1 MQGNNSRRDKLKKFS
16 DRQKKHSNE
25 RLGEAVS
32 EVAYLDESIKK
43 NSSQRSLDEAIPNN
57 NFQWLKD
64 NGHEHLL
71 GHYENYVQY
80 QATTLNKA
88 TKFLS
93 QKLGI
98 KLDKEHPISVSG
110 DDGVELSPTTPLS
123 DRGPNDQ
130 GFPGNKRYNNRM
142 GAKNS
147 FERYT
152 LDELGIA
159 SNWQYSASNFVAE
172 RPDIRDPAVK
182 AAFKPPLPPLS
193 PRVSNLGMLKLQQG
207 ELDVDTLQMKMFI
220 ESDLKRSGL
229 VLNPE
234 QQGLLGAMF
243 KKIEQEE
250 ISRNAF
256 KHSWLHDK
264 NGLVL
269 DDNGQPIPT
278 GQYDLDKHK
287 PHRSSGEGPD
297 GRTFGNQDNKT
308 GKVYDDDAWLTK
320 RVQEGQNAVK
330 RHNPTFTELPNG
342 ENGENGDN
350 GKTNGKNNGHDTE
363 VPTNGKK
370 KTNGIDLG
378 SGVGKTRRVD
388 QALNIGKD
396 LATGNYTGAA
406 VQGSTAVTAEVLKSK
421 AAQKAIA
428 EQISK
433 IAAKRGGKTAL
444 KMIPGLDILI
454 SGGEAWDYLKR
465 GDLDQAG
472 IAAVSGAIG
481 WIPIIGD
488 GASAS
493 LDLANTAIDIARLQR
508 TNRSNKK
515 NKNKLETDVP
525 DTKLKSVSRALK
537 NV

>member
-1 MQGNNSRRDKLKKFS
+1 
-16 DRQKKHSNE
+16 
-25 RLGEAVS
+25 
-32 EVAYLDESIKK
+32 
-43 NSSQRSLDEAIPNN
+43 
-57 NFQWLKD
+57 
-64 NGHEHLL
+64 
-71 GHYENYVQY
+71 
-80 QATTLNKA
+80 
-88 TKFLS
+88 
-93 QKLGI
+93 
-98 KLDKEHPISVSG
+98 
-110 DDGVELSPTTPLS
+110 
-123 DRGPNDQ
+123 
-130 GFPGNKRYNNRM
+130 
-142 GAKNS
+142 
-147 FERYT
+147 
-152 LDELGIA
+152 
-159 SNWQYSASNFVAE
+159 
-172 RPDIRDPAVK
+172 RPDIRDPAVR
-182 AAFKPPLPPLS
+182 AAFKPPLPPLA

-229 VLNPE
+229 VLDPE
-234 QQGLLGAMF
+234 QKGLLGAMF

-278 GQYDLDKHK
+278 GQYDLDKHQ
-287 PHRSSGEGPD
+287 PHRASGEGPD
-297 GRTFGNQDNKT
+297 GRTFGNQDNKK
-308 GKVYDDDAWLTK
+308 GKVYDDDAWFTK
-320 RVQEGQNAVK
+320 RVQEGQYKVLRDKNLYN
-330 RHNPTFTELPNG
+330 RITQLPP
-342 ENGENGDN
+342 ENGNGNNGNNGNN
-350 GKTNGKNNGHDTE
+350 GKTNGHDTE
-363 VPTNGKK
+363 VPTNGRK

-388 QALNIGKD
+388 QVLNIGKD

-472 IAAVSGAIG
+472 IAALSGAIG

-493 LDLANTAIDIARLQR
+493 LDLTNTAIDIARLQR

-515 NKNKLETDVP
+515 NKNKLETDKP
-525 DTKLKSVSRALK
+525 NTKLKSISKALK
-537 NV
+537 SS

>member
-1 MQGNNSRRDKLKKFS
+1 
-16 DRQKKHSNE
+16 
-25 RLGEAVS
+25 
-32 EVAYLDESIKK
+32 
-43 NSSQRSLDEAIPNN
+43 
-57 NFQWLKD
+57 
-64 NGHEHLL
+64 
-71 GHYENYVQY
+71 
-80 QATTLNKA
+80 
-88 TKFLS
+88 
-93 QKLGI
+93 
-98 KLDKEHPISVSG
+98 
-110 DDGVELSPTTPLS
+110 
-123 DRGPNDQ
+123 
-130 GFPGNKRYNNRM
+130 
-142 GAKNS
+142 
-147 FERYT
+147 
-152 LDELGIA
+152 
-159 SNWQYSASNFVAE
+159 
-172 RPDIRDPAVK
+172 
-182 AAFKPPLPPLS
+182 
-193 PRVSNLGMLKLQQG
+193 MLKLQQG

-229 VLNPE
+229 VLDPE
-234 QQGLLGAMF
+234 QKGLLGAMF

-308 GKVYDDDAWLTK
+308 GKVFDDDAWLTK
-320 RVQEGQNAVK
+320 RVQGGQNAVK
-330 RHNPTFTELPNG
+330 RHNPTFTELPSQRTGKGNRQTHLIPNG
-342 ENGENGDN
+342 ENGDNGDN
-350 GKTNGKNNGHDTE
+350 GKTNGKTNGHDTE
-363 VPTNGKK
+363 VPTNGKKK

-388 QALNIGKD
+388 QVLNIGKD

-444 KMIPGLDILI
+444 KLIPGLDILI

-472 IAAVSGAIG
+472 IAALSGAIG

-493 LDLANTAIDIARLQR
+493 LDLTNTAIDIARLQR
-508 TNRSNKK
+508 TNRSKKK

-525 DTKLKSVSRALK
+525 NSKLKSVSRALK